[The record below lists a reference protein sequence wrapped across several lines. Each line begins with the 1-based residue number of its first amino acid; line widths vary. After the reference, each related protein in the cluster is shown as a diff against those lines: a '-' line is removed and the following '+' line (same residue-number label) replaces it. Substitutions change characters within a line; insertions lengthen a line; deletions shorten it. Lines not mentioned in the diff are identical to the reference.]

1 MPMADLLSKIDSE
14 IRAGLKNEAARLDD
28 ALFNFEFYRGDFSR
42 FPPRRPG
49 GQYDSHRYPRTS
61 PIMRRVVQTLTNNL
75 YAEGPQRS
83 LKPPDGGDEVAYKAA
98 SDWLTAI
105 YRVNAMDAF
114 WQEGDRMAA
123 VGDFCGFQVKG
134 TRDPKRPVRVLL
146 WRANELVVW
155 LDPDDQLMPIA
166 VATLDMVDNQR
177 RLTLWTATDYQVYV
191 TDKWNPGQP
200 NGATAY
206 KPLGPPVLHPYG
218 VIPFSFA
225 HFEFPTC
232 YFYNDGPGTNLRHLN
247 DGLNFAHTEGFDC
260 VRFNLRPVIV
270 MKNVR
275 AGYRPPSPVQPGDIW
290 DLPAAGDGMEG
301 DPKQEAEY
309 LQADSSFVAAGW
321 DDAQSFLD
329 HNLSMHG
336 VPPATVRL
344 TQDAARSGVSIVAE
358 QIPLILW
365 AKSRQ
370 RPYACYEDNLAKLV
384 LIVGAKHLE
393 AQDFDE
399 YRATASQL
407 AVVADEPGLTL
418 RWPSMYP
425 KLPGE
430 ETDRSDQFRLDNKF
444 RSRTQL
450 LMERENLTREEA
462 IQQLEETAEDLKREQ
477 ELFGDLTPPALQQG
491 NGNPTA
497 AAEAEPTDNEPA
509 TPETETKPAT
519 DDENASQFDY

>member
-1 MPMADLLSKIDSE
+1 MSLLDRIDSE
-14 IRAGLKNEAARLDD
+14 IRAGLGNETDRLDD
-28 ALFNFEFYRGDFSR
+28 ALFNLEFYRGNFSR
-42 FPPRRPG
+42 FPPRLPG
-49 GQYDSHRYPRTS
+49 VSSKRFERTS
-61 PIMRRVVQTLTNNL
+61 PVMRRIVQTLTNNL

-83 LKPPDGGDEVAYKAA
+83 LKAPDGGDEGAYKAA
-98 SDWLTAI
+98 SEWLNAV
-105 YRVNAMDAF
+105 YRANTMDAF

-123 VGDFCGFQVKG
+123 VGDFAAFQVKG
-134 TRDPKRPVRVLL
+134 TRDPKKPVRVLL
-146 WRANELVVW
+146 WRANELVAW
-155 LDPDDQLMPIA
+155 LDPDDPLEPVA
-166 VATLDMVDNQR
+166 VATLDLVDNQR
-177 RLTLWTATDYQVYV
+177 RLTLWTAESKQVYV
-191 TDKWNPGQP
+191 TEKWSPGQP

-206 KPLGPPVLHPYG
+206 KRVGPPVPHPYG
-218 VIPFSFA
+218 VIPFSFV

-232 YFYNDGPGTNLRHLN
+232 YFYNDGPGTNLRNLN

-270 MKNVR
+270 GKNVR
-275 AGYRPPSPVQPGDIW
+275 AGWRPPAPSQPGDYW
-290 DLPAAGDGMEG
+290 DLPASGDGNEG
-301 DPKQEAEY
+301 DPKQEVDY

-329 HNLSMHG
+329 HSLSMHG

-344 TQDAARSGVSIVAE
+344 IQDSARSGVSIVAE

-370 RPYACYEDNLAKLV
+370 RPFACYEDSLAKLC
-384 LIVGAKHLE
+384 LTVGAKHLE

-407 AVVADEPGLTL
+407 ALAADEPGLTL

-430 ETDRSDQFRLDNKF
+430 ETDRADQWSLDNKL
-444 RSRTQL
+444 RSRTQI

-462 IQQLEETAEDLKREQ
+462 EAQLEETAKDLEREQ
-477 ELFGDLTPPALQQG
+477 ELFASATAEPEPPNHTPPDEGDQ
-491 NGNPTA
+491 
-497 AAEAEPTDNEPA
+497 
-509 TPETETKPAT
+509 T
-519 DDENASQFDY
+519 DDDDPPSQFGERPEPDEEISNG